1 MHLPAVVCL
10 LLCDITQTCS
20 GSTQA
25 AFTQWG
31 SSGWYKGSGK
41 EVRVKETNVVFGKK
55 RKEVILAD
63 STETDTFSHL
73 KTYMNSKTLS

>member
-1 MHLPAVVCL
+1 MHLPAVLCP

-31 SSGWYKGSGK
+31 SSGWYKGSGQ
-41 EVRVKETNVVFGKK
+41 EVRVKETNVVFGEEK
-55 RKEVILAD
+55 KEVILAD
-63 STETDTFSHL
+63 STEIVTCSL
-73 KTYMNSKTLS
+73 I